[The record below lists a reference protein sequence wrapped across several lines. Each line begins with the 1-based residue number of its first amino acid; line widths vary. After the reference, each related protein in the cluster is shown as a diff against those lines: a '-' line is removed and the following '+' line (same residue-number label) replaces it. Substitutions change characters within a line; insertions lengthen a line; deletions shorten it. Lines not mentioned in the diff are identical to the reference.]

1 MHDGRLKPL
10 VELVDTAI
18 DDTKMRKEIF
28 GKDASFLTYNI
39 FNALMD
45 YCFPIL
51 YKNDINLDILEDKI
65 FEGGEFSKLVE
76 ELSIERR
83 NVLNYRRIISPQR
96 AVIANL
102 ERAMKKMGF
111 KMADVYFDDLVDHVE
126 KIWGSLEEQKEVVE
140 GLHESNIALVNTVT
154 TDVVRLL
161 TVITVIFLPLT
172 LIASLY
178 GMNVPLPFMDHKF
191 AFELVLGI
199 MLVLLVLMV
208 IFFKKKNWIVLSC
221 IFRLKKGNKK
231 SIQALARD
239 HIKYRKERHPLE
251 YPNAGSVFK
260 NCDLKK
266 FSKKL
271 QEKLSHVVKVDPF
284 PVVPTAY
291 LISEAGLKGLC
302 VGKAEVSKKH
312 PNYMVNREGATAKD
326 VVRLIEMVKKSI
338 KKKFFIELEQEI
350 QFVS

>member
-1 MHDGRLKPL
+1 MKEIIGEGLRWIDVEHPSKADLERIHREFPQFHPLTLEDTLSPIQRPKIDEFDDHLYIVMHFPVFEKRTHKITSSEVDMFVGKDYVVTLHDGRLKPL

-208 IFFKKKNWIVLSC
+208 IFFKKKNWI
-221 IFRLKKGNKK
+221 
-231 SIQALARD
+231 
-239 HIKYRKERHPLE
+239 
-251 YPNAGSVFK
+251 
-260 NCDLKK
+260 
-266 FSKKL
+266 
-271 QEKLSHVVKVDPF
+271 
-284 PVVPTAY
+284 
-291 LISEAGLKGLC
+291 
-302 VGKAEVSKKH
+302 
-312 PNYMVNREGATAKD
+312 
-326 VVRLIEMVKKSI
+326 
-338 KKKFFIELEQEI
+338 
-350 QFVS
+350 

>member
-1 MHDGRLKPL
+1 MKEIIGEGLRWIDVEHPSKADLERIHREFPQFHPLTLEDTLSPIQRPKIDEFDDHLYIVMHFPVFEKRTQKITSSEVDMFVGKDYVVTLHDGRLKPL

-208 IFFKKKNWIVLSC
+208 IFFKKKNWI
-221 IFRLKKGNKK
+221 
-231 SIQALARD
+231 
-239 HIKYRKERHPLE
+239 
-251 YPNAGSVFK
+251 
-260 NCDLKK
+260 
-266 FSKKL
+266 
-271 QEKLSHVVKVDPF
+271 
-284 PVVPTAY
+284 
-291 LISEAGLKGLC
+291 
-302 VGKAEVSKKH
+302 
-312 PNYMVNREGATAKD
+312 
-326 VVRLIEMVKKSI
+326 
-338 KKKFFIELEQEI
+338 
-350 QFVS
+350 